1 MNKSAQRFNQIADNF
16 LNSEVHKASPS
27 IDQLKML
34 LGEVHDKAICDV
46 ACGSGHL
53 GLALAPHSLTSVDPS
68 ESMLA
73 NVEKLAATKG
83 KSVKTV
89 CAYAEDLPFDSE
101 QFDIVVTRLAAHH
114 FTDIALA
121 IKEMKRVTKKGGTIA
136 IIDLE
141 GYEDKQVDQFNH
153 ELELLHDETHIKS
166 YSYQEWLNLFTHEDL
181 TVVEGFS
188 DLSEKPGGI
197 SIKRWCE
204 IASSGWEAEREIRAK
219 LEQAPA
225 HFLKTMGIEKRE
237 DDFYIPVRTAMF
249 LVTK

>member
-27 IDQLKML
+27 IDQLKTL

-121 IKEMKRVTKKGGTIA
+121 IKEMKRVTKKV
-136 IIDLE
+136 E
-141 GYEDKQVDQFNH
+141 QSR
-153 ELELLHDETHIKS
+153 LLTWKGMKT
-166 YSYQEWLNLFTHEDL
+166 NKL
-181 TVVEGFS
+181 TN
-188 DLSEKPGGI
+188 
-197 SIKRWCE
+197 SIMNWSCSMTKR
-204 IASSGWEAEREIRAK
+204 ILKATLTKNGSA
-219 LEQAPA
+219 
-225 HFLKTMGIEKRE
+225 FLHTKT
-237 DDFYIPVRTAMF
+237 
-249 LVTK
+249 